1 MDPLSAISLACNILS
16 FVEATKGLVSS
27 TRQLLQR
34 GEQDE
39 FVELELLTRD
49 LQAWVVRITPPTASY
64 RHRSSLSP
72 EEKTICSLGSQCSQ
86 VAADLLG
93 VLETLKVA
101 RRDGARHHIESFY
114 KALVAAWKQEEVDK
128 LRRRLDRISTSIQR
142 ELAIYDQ
149 RRILRRLDELEVS
162 GYRSQLQTLR
172 QDLNRGFEAISGELQ
187 KQESRGSA
195 LELLLRT
202 AAQGSQYSAEQYILE
217 RLRFDEINHRRL
229 NIRVAHNQTLSWLFG
244 DETQR
249 SPATLD
255 EWLVSDDDLYWISG
269 KPGSGKSTLMKSLCD
284 SIHTAGKL
292 QAWAKQNRLIHAEY
306 FFWAAGGHGLL
317 KSQEGLLRSLIY
329 QVLCQ
334 CPDMIRFA
342 YPNTWGL
349 FFPGEGSAAYRNMNL
364 ATTSSSTISLSVED
378 LLATLG
384 VLCSTAVESEVNFC
398 FFIDGLDEYEGEPN
412 DMVELTRFLRSLP
425 NVKICVSSRDWNNF
439 ETEFGGS
446 KTHKLYMQHFNHSDI
461 RKYVY
466 DTFDNNPNYQEMEDR
481 DTAGRKLIDGIVKA
495 ANGVFL
501 WVFLVV
507 RSFEAGLLNGD
518 SIQDLQRTLEED
530 IPEDLNELFER
541 IILRDVPR
549 NYRARSA
556 QVFAIALEAA
566 ENLSFMAYWFAGQ
579 EDPEYAFK
587 LETKPIQPQMVAK
600 RYSATKRR
608 LNISC
613 RGLLEIQ
620 DMRTTCTYNDEECSL
635 RSSSMFSLKVDF
647 LHRTVR
653 DFLLLDK
660 TKNILLQW
668 SPCTIDVHECI
679 CKALLAQVKITP
691 MDAEYLGP
699 VSQLSSIFSRHCDL
713 LELSGQTQCSLNV
726 RGSFNDVSLAL
737 GYARPQRRKHP
748 TDDHKTARGSPGKI
762 EDDEGARSS
771 HNSNDV
777 EKSGRLEEL
786 LKKLRLRYSR
796 KRKV

>member
-269 KPGSGKSTLMKSLCD
+269 KPGSGKSTLMCPNRNRCVTVFTRQESSKPGPSR
-284 SIHTAGKL
+284 TA
-292 QAWAKQNRLIHAEY
+292 
-306 FFWAAGGHGLL
+306 
-317 KSQEGLLRSLIY
+317 SS
-329 QVLCQ
+329 
-334 CPDMIRFA
+334 M
-342 YPNTWGL
+342 PNTFSG
-349 FFPGEGSAAYRNMNL
+349 P
-364 ATTSSSTISLSVED
+364 
-378 LLATLG
+378 
-384 VLCSTAVESEVNFC
+384 
-398 FFIDGLDEYEGEPN
+398 
-412 DMVELTRFLRSLP
+412 
-425 NVKICVSSRDWNNF
+425 
-439 ETEFGGS
+439 
-446 KTHKLYMQHFNHSDI
+446 
-461 RKYVY
+461 
-466 DTFDNNPNYQEMEDR
+466 
-481 DTAGRKLIDGIVKA
+481 
-495 ANGVFL
+495 
-501 WVFLVV
+501 
-507 RSFEAGLLNGD
+507 
-518 SIQDLQRTLEED
+518 
-530 IPEDLNELFER
+530 
-541 IILRDVPR
+541 
-549 NYRARSA
+549 
-556 QVFAIALEAA
+556 
-566 ENLSFMAYWFAGQ
+566 Q
-579 EDPEYAFK
+579 ED
-587 LETKPIQPQMVAK
+587 MG
-600 RYSATKRR
+600 
-608 LNISC
+608 C
-613 RGLLEIQ
+613 
-620 DMRTTCTYNDEECSL
+620 
-635 RSSSMFSLKVDF
+635 
-647 LHRTVR
+647 
-653 DFLLLDK
+653 
-660 TKNILLQW
+660 
-668 SPCTIDVHECI
+668 
-679 CKALLAQVKITP
+679 
-691 MDAEYLGP
+691 
-699 VSQLSSIFSRHCDL
+699 
-713 LELSGQTQCSLNV
+713 
-726 RGSFNDVSLAL
+726 
-737 GYARPQRRKHP
+737 
-748 TDDHKTARGSPGKI
+748 
-762 EDDEGARSS
+762 
-771 HNSNDV
+771 
-777 EKSGRLEEL
+777 
-786 LKKLRLRYSR
+786 
-796 KRKV
+796 